1 MRSII
6 QCSSIVRLEAELERD
21 EPIAVERMRENE
33 EGASSSNAAGPRF
46 SNLATILKLAEPNT
60 DGMRHECQLPRFTC
74 WHTQMPP
81 AVKRVE
87 PEESVEEKGGIRH
100 QQTGIS
106 LPRREQ
112 HDARRLHRINGPN
125 PESVIDQVGCRKGE

>member
-21 EPIAVERMRENE
+21 EPIAVERMREKE

-60 DGMRHECQLPRFTC
+60 DGMRHECQLPRSKISHRAAHLRETDC
-74 WHTQMPP
+74 V
-81 AVKRVE
+81 AVNAAPIE
-87 PEESVEEKGGIRH
+87 PVSRNRIGRNLEIERADFGTAV
-100 QQTGIS
+100 
-106 LPRREQ
+106 
-112 HDARRLHRINGPN
+112 ARNWQSIQWLTARFSYRSRL
-125 PESVIDQVGCRKGE
+125 